1 MNKRNILITL
11 LLLFTLIL
19 SACASSKSSTSSSE
33 TTGKLPTQTKLI
45 LGTINLE
52 GTDYAVTAEQAKD
65 LLPMFYVL
73 QELNDS
79 KFTSQEEVDGLVDQV
94 QQTLTDDQIK
104 TINDMSLSIQDIL
117 AVTQSGSV
125 GSATSKASST
135 SGTGGAAG
143 GPPEMGGMPGG
154 APSEITG
161 STGTTSASS
170 TSPVSVMDSSAKI
183 PSSLF
188 DTAIELLKT
197 KVEY

>member
-135 SGTGGAAG
+135 SGTGG
-143 GPPEMGGMPGG
+143 PPEMGGMPGG